1 MDFDFPPRLLA
12 ILDRIEE
19 ELAGRSEPVDSSVRR
34 EPLGLLAFFAYH
46 PVNPPQ
52 PCYPVHFALHP

>member
-1 MDFDFPPRLLA
+1 
-12 ILDRIEE
+12 
-19 ELAGRSEPVDSSVRR
+19 LAGRSEPVDSSVRR